1 MRRMTREDE
10 PQYWLSGLG
19 SLESLAPSEEDIA
32 GGRAYGGD
40 EVHADLAEM
49 SAELSAADADY
60 ASGHTV
66 SGEELRQRYGLS

>member
-1 MRRMTREDE
+1 MGRMTREDE
-10 PQYWLSGLG
+10 TVYWLSGQG
-19 SLESLAPSEEDIA
+19 SRGSLAPSEEDIA

-60 ASGHTV
+60 ASGDTV